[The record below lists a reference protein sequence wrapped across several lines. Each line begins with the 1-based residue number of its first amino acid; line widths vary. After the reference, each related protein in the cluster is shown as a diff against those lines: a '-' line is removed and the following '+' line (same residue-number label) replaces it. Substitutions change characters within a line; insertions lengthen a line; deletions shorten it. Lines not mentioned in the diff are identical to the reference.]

1 MKRQRQNAILKAV
14 RTGKVK
20 NQSELVE
27 LLARQGFEAS
37 QTTVS
42 RDLRELGIARG
53 RNSEGSLMYS
63 DAVSLT
69 VGEDRDAALRRTAPV
84 ALLSVEASG
93 NLVVVKTS
101 PGSAQGLAWA
111 IDSAALGGI
120 AGTVAGDDTI
130 FVACSKGAD
139 SENVGRKLMKYAL
152 DKR

>member
-20 NQSELVE
+20 SQAELVD

-42 RDLRELGIARG
+42 RDLRELGVTRG
-53 RNSEGSLMYS
+53 RSSDGTLRYGDASSLS
-63 DAVSLT
+63 H
-69 VGEDRDAALRRTAPV
+69 GEDRNAALRRVAPV
-84 ALLSVEASG
+84 AMLSVEATA

-101 PGSAQGLAWA
+101 PGNAQGLAWA
-111 IDSAALGGI
+111 IDNASLGGI

-130 FVACSKGAD
+130 FVACSKGTDGAK
-139 SENVGRKLMKYAL
+139 VGRMLMKYAL